1 MTSSRD
7 RGKSRE
13 GKKRGKPTQ
22 SPQIRDRE
30 FAHRV
35 AEFCRLA
42 HQQNT
47 ELLGLLRQQRQA
59 LLGLPGRKE
68 WTQ

>member
-1 MTSSRD
+1 MTGSRD
-7 RGKSRE
+7 RRTSSE
-13 GKKRGKPTQ
+13 GKRRVKPTQ

-30 FAHRV
+30 FARRV

-59 LLGLPGRKE
+59 LLGLSGRKG
-68 WTQ
+68 WIQ